1 MKYFG
6 IDVSKKKID
15 CAWLRDSVTGKVK
28 TRIFDNTPKGFQLLL
43 AWASDQS
50 QVTTEDLHF
59 SLEATGVYHEALA
72 YALYEGGAQVAV
84 LNPLQVK
91 RYAESL
97 GRRSKTDKKDS
108 IVLAR
113 YGATQQSRCWQ
124 PEPAEIRVLKALITR
139 LEAVEK
145 DLQREKNR
153 LEKTEISQ
161 ASPEVATSIRTMSG
175 HLEAEKKRLLR
186 HINEHIDQHPRL
198 KSDRQLLE
206 SIPGVGPVVSRYLM
220 ALLHS
225 RDFKSAPQVA
235 AYIGLVPLHQQSGTS
250 VRGKSTISKTG
261 NATLRAKLYM
271 AAVVATQHNATI
283 KAQYQRLLKNG
294 KAKMTALIAAMRKLV
309 HICFGVLKHQ
319 TPFQAQAPTGAGV

>member
-6 IDVSKKKID
+6 IDVSKKKVD
-15 CAWLRDSVTGKVK
+15 CAWVRDLASGKIK
-28 TRIFDNTPKGFQLLL
+28 TRVFDNTPRGFQNLL
-43 AWASDQS
+43 AWASGQS
-50 QVTTEDLHF
+50 QVPIEDLHF
-59 SLEATGVYHEALA
+59 SLEATGVYHEALSQ
-72 YALYEGGAQVAV
+72 ALYEAGAQVAV

-108 IVLAR
+108 VVLAR
-113 YGATQQSRCWQ
+113 YGATQQPRRWQ
-124 PEPAEIRVLKALITR
+124 PEPAEIRVLKALLSR

-145 DLQREKNR
+145 DLQREHNR

-161 ASPEVATSIRTMSG
+161 AGPEVVLSIQTMLG
-175 HLEAEKKRLLR
+175 HLETEKKRLLQ
-186 HINEHIDQHPRL
+186 HIDEHIDQHPGL

-206 SIPGVGPVVSRYLM
+206 SIPGVGPVISRYLM
-220 ALLHS
+220 ALLRS
-225 RDFKSAPQVA
+225 RDFESAPQAA
-235 AYIGLVPLHQQSGTS
+235 AYVGLVPLHHQSGSS
-250 VRGKSTISKTG
+250 VRGRSSISKTG

-283 KAQYQRLLKNG
+283 QVHYRRLVKNG

-319 TPFQAQAPTGAGV
+319 TPFQAQAPMRGGA